1 MRRTSV
7 NFLGRIRR
15 RDLLD
20 FPEELQGMR
29 GDFFG
34 VECGGRIGPERF
46 AIRVVGVG
54 FESETH
60 GAGVALAAARI
71 KTREARG
78 AAQGEHQD
86 AGGERV
92 ESAEVTDAAKT
103 DDAAHGFDDIVR
115 GFAGRFVNDND
126 PVEGG
131 RFGWTR
137 HNLLDFD
144 KGRFSDVISQEWIEI
159 HAMRGKRT
167 IAGA

>member
-1 MRRTSV
+1 MADDESPV
-7 NFLGRIRR
+7 EAEALSS
-15 RDLLD
+15 LE
-20 FPEELQGMR
+20 PAQG
-29 GDFFG
+29 FF
-34 VECGGRIGPERF
+34 VL
-46 AIRVVGVG
+46 
-54 FESETH
+54 
-60 GAGVALAAARI
+60 GVAWSWTGFSVSAAGDI
-71 KTREARG
+71 NG
-78 AAQGEHQD
+78 D
-86 AGGERV
+86 
-92 ESAEVTDAAKT
+92 
-103 DDAAHGFDDIVR
+103 GFDDIVR